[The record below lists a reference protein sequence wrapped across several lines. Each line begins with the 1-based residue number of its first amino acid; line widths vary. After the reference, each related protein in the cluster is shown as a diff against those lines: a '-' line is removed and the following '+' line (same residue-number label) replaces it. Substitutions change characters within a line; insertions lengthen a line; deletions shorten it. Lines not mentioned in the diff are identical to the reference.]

1 MVLTDA
7 GRALYDRS
15 RHLLTGLGA
24 ALDQARE
31 AGGAQSG
38 SLRITLPFR
47 AWELIVAPKLAAFQA
62 NNPGIVLDLEVE
74 EGLTD
79 IVARGFHAGIRLGDH
94 LQDDMIAVR
103 LSGPEEAAYVAA
115 PAYLARHGVPA
126 VPDDLLGH
134 TCIRH
139 RQIGQYWLVGDARN
153 APGRSLYV
161 RLAGSAASRG
171 RAGKWTDAATGEHG
185 DLFDII
191 RESCGLTTVSYAA
204 DEARRFLSLP
214 RPPLIAETRRSMSSA
229 RIGSPESARRL
240 FAMSQPIKGTIV
252 ETYLRSRGI
261 SQVSAL
267 SSLRF
272 HPRCYSRSEPQCPT
286 EARPAMIA
294 AVTDLNGMITGV
306 QRTWLDPSG
315 TEKARMAEPRRAMG
329 GLLGHAVRFGQAH
342 DVLGVGE
349 GIETTL
355 SIRDALPGLP
365 LAAALSAAHL
375 ASILFPPTLRRLY
388 ILRDNDPAGVAV
400 VRKLTDRA
408 QSVGIEVIELV
419 PQLGDF
425 NDELRAFGTEALRAN
440 LRSQIAPADVARLMK
455 LGTEP
460 AGKE

>member
-1 MVLTDA
+1 MVMPSFIADLAQRLAEDA
-7 GRALYDRS
+7 
-15 RHLLTGLGA
+15 
-24 ALDQARE
+24 E
-31 AGGAQSG
+31 AVCQ
-38 SLRITLPFR
+38 
-47 AWELIVAPKLAAFQA
+47 
-62 NNPGIVLDLEVE
+62 
-74 EGLTD
+74 
-79 IVARGFHAGIRLGDH
+79 HY
-94 LQDDMIAVR
+94 
-103 LSGPEEAAYVAA
+103 LSNGQRV
-115 PAYLARHGVPA
+115 
-126 VPDDLLGH
+126 
-134 TCIRH
+134 
-139 RQIGQYWLVGDARN
+139 GQYWLVGDARN

-191 RESCGLTTVSYAA
+191 RESCGLTTISDVA

-240 FAMSQPIKGTIV
+240 FAMAQPIKGTIV
-252 ETYLRSRGI
+252 ETYLRNRGLI
-261 SQVSAL
+261 QVSTL
-267 SSLRF
+267 PGLRF
-272 HPRCYSRSEPQCPT
+272 HPRCYSRSEPQCLT

-294 AVTDLNGMITGV
+294 AVTDLKGAITGV

-315 TEKARMAEPRRAMG
+315 TEKARIAEPRRAIGDM
-329 GLLGHAVRFGQAH
+329 LGHAVRFGQAH

-365 LAAALSAAHL
+365 VAAALSAAHL
-375 ASILFPPTLRRLY
+375 ASILLPPKLRRLY
-388 ILRDNDPAGVAV
+388 ILRDNDPAGIAA

-408 QSVGIEVIELV
+408 HSAGIEAIELV

-425 NDELRAFGTEALRAN
+425 NDDLRAFGTEALPAT
-440 LRSQIAPADVARLMK
+440 LRSQIAPTDVARLMT
-455 LGTEP
+455 LGTER